1 MHRAYKE
8 KKNISEELIVDHCAP
23 TMAGLK
29 TGSLFNCP
37 LEDSAELMEKI
48 YLLKQKNNH
57 RYMKHKR

>member
-48 YLLKQKNNH
+48 K
-57 RYMKHKR
+57 